1 MNLLE
6 SDQKKWQL
14 IRSVNGPEHLV
25 VRLLELGFT
34 KGVQTRVVGRALF
47 GSPVFVEVRGAVL
60 ALRENEAE
68 CIQI

>member
-1 MNLLE
+1 M
-6 SDQKKWQL
+6 
-14 IRSVNGPEHLV
+14 NGPEHLV

-34 KGVQTRVVGRALF
+34 KGVQTRVIGRALF